1 MSRKQI
7 SVNLCLVLVL
17 TALGWFCYQA
27 GKTYDILL
35 ENLPYRTAET
45 EGTGDEQPAL
55 EAIYATVDNGKKIL
69 MLEGDR
75 TVTTGSGGNHR
86 LKIEILDEDDNV
98 VETREIPFSMSDLG
112 DNPVINVAR
121 TFREGTF

>member
-7 SVNLCLVLVL
+7 IINLCLVLVL
-17 TALGWFCYQA
+17 TGLGWFCYQA

-35 ENLPYRTAET
+35 ENLPYQTAGA
-45 EGTGDEQPAL
+45 EGISAEQPAL

-75 TVTTGSGGNHR
+75 TMATGSGGNHR

-98 VETREIPFSMSDLG
+98 VETREIPFSRSDLG
-112 DNPVINVAR
+112 DKPAINVAR
-121 TFREGTF
+121 AYREGAI